1 MGQSFPP
8 RKPSRCHSKEV
19 GLATSWGRES
29 PLVLLASQPVG
40 GQSLGIRVGIGNL
53 SKTEGGAAL
62 LHQVYSLDQRIVRHS
77 EHEHW
82 YALWT
87 HSHCEQLVY
96 DQLAAKGFET
106 FLPKMAVW
114 SKRAGVRHRILI
126 PMFPGYLFVRDHLT
140 DLRYAELLGAR
151 GLVCVL
157 TNGEGRLAAVPD
169 VEIDAI
175 HALMH
180 SHLQPISHPYLHAG
194 QRVRIITGP
203 LTDVEGILIDR
214 HAGKGLLVLSV
225 HLFQRSVAVEV
236 DCASAVAA

>member
-1 MGQSFPP
+1 LLSHVYPIDT
-8 RKPSRCHSKEV
+8 RTV
-19 GLATSWGRES
+19 GRL
-29 PLVLLASQPVG
+29 
-40 GQSLGIRVGIGNL
+40 
-53 SKTEGGAAL
+53 
-62 LHQVYSLDQRIVRHS
+62 

-82 YALWT
+82 YAIWT
-87 HSHCEQLVY
+87 HSHCEQLVH

-106 FLPKMAVW
+106 FYPRMAAW
-114 SKRAGVRHRILI
+114 SRRAGVRHRILM

-140 DLRYAELLGAR
+140 GCRYTELLGAR

-157 TNGEGRLAAVPD
+157 SSGEGRLAAVPD

-175 HALMH
+175 RVLMH
-180 SHLQPISHPYLHAG
+180 SHLQAISHPYLRAG
-194 QRVRIITGP
+194 QRVRIIDGP

-236 DCASAVAA
+236 NCASAVAA